1 MVFTANVFISLSYGS
16 QKKVLRLTFFTP
28 NDYFFVPFLG
38 LTVNPFGNL
47 HYVQP
52 VFPFNNSK
60 VSVSCRRKRSKTFL
74 STPAF
79 PWCFYLS
86 TLRQPKA
93 IKRVGP
99 GIENKTNL
107 FMIPNFRPKI
117 FCHLGQ
123 MLRLELEPITSSYF
137 LLPFSKHLFSLV
149 HGTKTERFKNYTF
162 EKNYRF
168 ETVFESL
175 HFHRT
180 LYQIKYGFSQF
191 RRSSNLWRNSESET
205 FSKIVLRESYRIAF
219 QSS

>member
-1 MVFTANVFISLSYGS
+1 
-16 QKKVLRLTFFTP
+16 
-28 NDYFFVPFLG
+28 
-38 LTVNPFGNL
+38 
-47 HYVQP
+47 
-52 VFPFNNSK
+52 
-60 VSVSCRRKRSKTFL
+60 
-74 STPAF
+74 
-79 PWCFYLS
+79 
-86 TLRQPKA
+86 
-93 IKRVGP
+93 
-99 GIENKTNL
+99 
-107 FMIPNFRPKI
+107 MIPNFRPKI

-123 MLRLELEPITSSYF
+123 MLCLELEPITSSYF

-219 QSS
+219 QSSQQWEMDGQYVEKCCIGLCNLKIFTWHKTYHHGIGQISKQNKAMQTAFIWCISVYIANTC